1 MRVEIIDEYGRYMKE
16 GQCGRIYVST
26 MHNRVMPF
34 EEYGIG
40 DLGSLEKSRCQCGNH
55 GENTAPEERAQCQM
69 GRHEK
74 WRACDTICI
83 C

>member
-40 DLGSLEKSRCQCGNH
+40 DLGEVWK
-55 GENTAPEERAQCQM
+55 RAAANVAIM
-69 GRHEK
+69 GK
-74 WRACDTICI
+74 YCT
-83 C
+83 